1 MRVLF
6 PHQNLVGPRQTG
18 NARGARTIAALLEA
32 GCEVNVVAA
41 DRTYLGV
48 PVQGPRW
55 AEEGGLRLDRVHLP
69 PDATRGRS
77 YAAFQAGVLAR
88 QLPRPDVLLAT
99 TPPLPGVSVALAL
112 AARWRVPL
120 VLEVRDLWPAF
131 LVEGG
136 LLRNG
141 AMIRSMQLLELTA
154 LSAAAGVISVSPG
167 FGPYLRIVR
176 KHEPFVAVSGLDP
189 SFVRPPAA
197 KRGAGFRIAYT
208 GSLHEVYGVGLLA
221 EVAEAGGGFGW
232 SVVVAGAGRQAAAVQ
247 NAQGV
252 EFHGPL
258 PRAQVP
264 ALLHAAHAGMNIHAP
279 WPLLATT
286 LTGKLFDYLAAGL
299 PVLEAAGGA
308 MGALVDHL
316 GAGVRCRAG
325 EAGVVEAA
333 RWLQHNP
340 RDAERMGAA
349 GAAALAGPLCADVQ
363 ARRMARAV
371 IDWARNAEPLTSR
384 RLVRIAAE
392 AACRVIRGDPARALQ
407 EAYRGTPAE
416 VAERATRGWLQHL
429 EPSTPQPPLAI
440 PRIL

>member
-6 PHQNLVGPRQTG
+6 PHQNLVGPGQTG
-18 NARGARTIAALLEA
+18 NSRGSRTIAALLEA

-48 PVQGPRW
+48 PVEGPRF
-55 AEEGGLRLDRVHLP
+55 AEEGGLSLHRVHLP

-77 YAAFQAGVLAR
+77 YSTFQAGVLAR
-88 QLPRPDVLLAT
+88 KLPKPDVVLAT

-112 AARWRVPL
+112 AARWSVPL

-141 AMIRSMQLLELTA
+141 AIIGSMQLLELTA

-167 FGPYLRIVR
+167 FVPYLRMLR
-176 KHEPFVAVSGLDP
+176 KLEPLVAVSGLDP

-221 EVAEAGGGFGW
+221 EVAEAGAGSGW

-247 NAQGV
+247 QAPGV

-264 ALLHAAHAGMNIHAP
+264 ALLHAAHAGINIHAP

-299 PVLEAAGGA
+299 PVLDAASGA
-308 MGALVDHL
+308 MGAVVDHL
-316 GAGVRCRAG
+316 GAGMRCRAG
-325 EAGVVEAA
+325 RAGVVEAA

-363 ARRMARAV
+363 ARRMAEAV

-384 RLVRIAAE
+384 RLLRSVAE
-392 AACRVIRGDPARALQ
+392 AACGVMRGTPARALQ

-416 VAERATRGWLQHL
+416 VAERATRSWLQGL
-429 EPSTPQPPLAI
+429 EPLMPQPPLTI